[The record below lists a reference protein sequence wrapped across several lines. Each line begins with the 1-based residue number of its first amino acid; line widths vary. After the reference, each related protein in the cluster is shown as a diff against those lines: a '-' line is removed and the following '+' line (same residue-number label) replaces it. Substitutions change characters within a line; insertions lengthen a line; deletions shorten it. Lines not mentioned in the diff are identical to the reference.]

1 MSRVNFEFNEVV
13 FEVTLISLLGF
24 DGTSNVLAGKLCGI
38 PVKGTQ
44 AHAFITSFTPDE
56 LPSVGKLQPTDK
68 SKEPRDFY
76 PVVLDWLKKVCP
88 VLRVLE
94 SEVHVGELA
103 AFSAY
108 AVAFPETFLAL
119 VDTYDVLRYRKKG
132 RCRSMSVSEQQG
144 TYPSLNPTLMVTC
157 YQ

>member
-1 MSRVNFEFNEVV
+1 MIPFTYV
-13 FEVTLISLLGF
+13 FSFKPITGF

-56 LPSVGKLQPTDK
+56 MPLVGKLQPAD
-68 SKEPRDFY
+68 SSQEPRDFY
-76 PVVLDWLKKVCP
+76 PVVLDWLKKVSP

-94 SEVHVGELA
+94 SEVHLGELA

-108 AVAFPETFLAL
+108 AVAFPAGFLAL
-119 VDTYDVLRYRKKG
+119 VDTYDVMRYCKLMDCLGGLYG
-132 RCRSMSVSEQQG
+132 RINYLAVGLSC
-144 TYPSLNPTLMVTC
+144 
-157 YQ
+157 

>member
-1 MSRVNFEFNEVV
+1 MFLLLE
-13 FEVTLISLLGF
+13 SLVGF

-44 AHAFITSFTPDE
+44 AHAFITSFTPEE
-56 LPSVGKLQPTDK
+56 LPLVGKLQPKD
-68 SKEPRDFY
+68 SSQEPRDFF
-76 PVVLDWLKKVCP
+76 PVVLDWLKKVSS

-94 SEVHVGELA
+94 TEVHVGELA

-119 VDTYDVLRYRKKG
+119 VDTYDVIR
-132 RCRSMSVSEQQG
+132 
-144 TYPSLNPTLMVTC
+144 
-157 YQ
+157 

>member
-1 MSRVNFEFNEVV
+1 MTVQLFPFFS
-13 FEVTLISLLGF
+13 SGF

-56 LPSVGKLQPTDK
+56 LPLVGKLQPADA
-68 SKEPRDFY
+68 SQEPKVFF
-76 PVVLDWLKKVCP
+76 PVVCDWLKKVTP

-94 SEVHVGELA
+94 SEVHMGELA

-108 AVAFPETFLAL
+108 AVAFPKIFLAL
-119 VDTYDVLRYRKKG
+119 VDTYDVMRYRIG
-132 RCRSMSVSEQQG
+132 ISMVIKSQD
-144 TYPSLNPTLMVTC
+144 
-157 YQ
+157 

>member
-1 MSRVNFEFNEVV
+1 MKPFS
-13 FEVTLISLLGF
+13 GF

-44 AHAFITSFTPDE
+44 AHAFITSFAPDE
-56 LPSVGKLQPTDK
+56 LPRVGKLQPAD
-68 SKEPRDFY
+68 SSQEPRDFF
-76 PVVLDWLKKVCP
+76 PVVLDWLKKVSP

-94 SEVHVGELA
+94 GEVRRGELA

-119 VDTYDVLRYRKKG
+119 VDTYDVIR
-132 RCRSMSVSEQQG
+132 
-144 TYPSLNPTLMVTC
+144 
-157 YQ
+157 